1 MDTKD
6 FFLMQIARLTAIN
19 RRLTRTVSMQRLDI
33 VSGPE
38 SDAED
43 TEDLR
48 LNLDEVDSLPKKDSI
63 TREENGHIDYLSE
76 EGRVRIPS
84 ITSDR
89 STPSPTRETVGR
101 KKSQTLAD
109 AFLEQLPEVRNC
121 DDAYQNGSATHEE
134 REAC

>member
-1 MDTKD
+1 
-6 FFLMQIARLTAIN
+6 
-19 RRLTRTVSMQRLDI
+19 MQRLDV

-48 LNLDEVDSLPKKDSI
+48 LNLDEVDSLPKKVDSL

-84 ITSDR
+84 TASDR